1 MTIGDLI
8 KQKRKN
14 ANLTQEALAKK
25 IGCATIT
32 IRQYESGKR
41 SPSLNTLSAIS
52 EALNV
57 DFFDLVPD
65 EPKKVDRFDF
75 LSEEQKA
82 LVLETALSSET
93 LKNFISIFLQL
104 PDDLKILLLKEMK
117 RLEKETEEE
126 RHAVDQKKDK

>member
-82 LVLETALSSET
+82 LVLETAGSSET

-126 RHAVDQKKDK
+126 RHAVDQKEDK

>member
-82 LVLETALSSET
+82 LVLETAGSSET

-117 RLEKETEEE
+117 RLEKATEEE
-126 RHAVDQKKDK
+126 RHAVDQKEDK

>member
-82 LVLETALSSET
+82 LVLETAGSSET
-93 LKNFISIFLQL
+93 LKNFILSILRR
-104 PDDLKILLLKEMK
+104 LLAAL
-117 RLEKETEEE
+117 
-126 RHAVDQKKDK
+126 

>member
-82 LVLETALSSET
+82 LVLETAGSSET